1 MRRGVCSV
9 SICIARVAIP
19 AVMVRLRERRQ
30 LSTVPFVVIVAVVDN
45 VSVIDG
51 ACVKAWR

>member
-1 MRRGVCSV
+1 VRRGVSSV
-9 SICIARVAIP
+9 SIGVARVAIP
-19 AVMVRLRERRQ
+19 VVMVRLRAHRQ
-30 LSTVPFVVIVAVVDN
+30 LSTVPLVVVVDP

>member
-1 MRRGVCSV
+1 
-9 SICIARVAIP
+9 
-19 AVMVRLRERRQ
+19 MVRLRERRQ